1 MHPKLSVLM
10 PVYNGARF
18 LAEAIESILG
28 QTFADFEF
36 LILDDGSDDETPAI
50 LGAYAAKDTR
60 IRSIR
65 RPHRGLIATLNEG
78 LAQVRSKL
86 VARMDAD
93 DVAHP
98 ERLERQCRHMAVAQK
113 MWVLGTQWD
122 LVDANG
128 KHSPAPKRMPT
139 AAPDVAAAM
148 LCYNALHHPTVLM
161 RRDPILKLGGYRP
174 AYRHAEDYDLW
185 LRVVEAGGRIDN
197 LDWIGLSYRVIGV
210 QKDWQDIVG
219 QVGADLARA
228 THALRRAGDDDPTQN
243 LRGPLPI
250 SAPSLLDH
258 LIPETIGFYR
268 LLQEAAPS
276 RSAAHAHELMR
287 RAYRIPA
294 QRRHRRQLQEVLLSL
309 VKSRSHWDAPMA
321 LGLLRALALHPGR
334 FIRRMRGH

>member
-18 LAEAIESILG
+18 LAEAIESVLG

-50 LGAYAAKDTR
+50 LAAYAAKDTR
-60 IRSIR
+60 IRSAR
-65 RPHRGLIATLNEG
+65 RARRGLVATLNDG
-78 LAQVRSKL
+78 LAQVRSNL

-98 ERLERQCRHMAVAQK
+98 ERLERQYRHMTAAQEV
-113 MWVLGTQWD
+113 WVLGTQCD

-128 KHSPAPKRMPT
+128 RRSPAPKPMPT
-139 AAPDVAAAM
+139 AAPDVADAM
-148 LCYNALHHPTVLM
+148 LCYNAVHHPTVVM

-185 LRVVEAGGRIDN
+185 LRVVEAGGRIAN

-210 QKDWQDIVG
+210 QKGWQGIAG

-228 THALRRAGDDDPTQN
+228 THAMRRAGDNDPTRD
-243 LRGPLPI
+243 LGEPPPI
-250 SAPSLLDH
+250 GAPSLLDH

-287 RAYRIPA
+287 RACWIQT
-294 QRRHRRQLQEVLLSL
+294 QRRHRRQLQEMLLRL
-309 VKSRSHWDAPMA
+309 VRSRSHWDAPMA
-321 LGLLRALALHPGR
+321 LGLLRALAIHPGR
-334 FIRRMRGH
+334 FIRRMRGR